1 LGLGGHWKV
10 GYPTLTRVT
19 LENAAEEFQGWVE
32 FETVD
37 ADGVSVVY
45 ETPCRLKPGETAT
58 VSLLTKHGRLQRP
71 MFVRLRCFDGSLST
85 PQMVTPSE
93 RGIGL
98 PVEQPWVVG
107 LGSSLNLDQA
117 AMKSTQ
123 GLLPTYSSSE
133 IATTADLPTD
143 PQGYAGVDLL
153 VIAAG
158 PFILTPDFPSAQQSA
173 IVGWVR
179 LGGDCL
185 VCVGKDGEQLQAG
198 HWLTALTGAVVV
210 SVASGIDPGTLE
222 SYLAS
227 SSKLADLTCAR
238 FLSLDDALVEVALTD
253 ERRQKVPLVYR
264 RAAGLG
270 RVVVFAADLHLPPL
284 RDWFDRPALLNKLF
298 VDGLALPSMGANQP
312 ARGANFRGYDDLA
325 GQVRG
330 TLQEFPP
337 VRAGSLPLITSIILA
352 FLLLVGPV
360 DYFIIAR
367 LWRRPL
373 WTWWTLLGWTVVAGA
388 AIGLIGQAWKP
399 SQGLTN
405 RLELLDVDMVTGVQ
419 RGQAFVHQY
428 AGVSGAFDFAAQA
441 RPLKTATATS
451 PTSTAT
457 LPTRVSWDGQP
468 GPSLGG
474 FASAIRSDFGFP
486 SYRSSGGEMP
496 STSLQG
502 VGIPTAGVK
511 TLHVGWDARN
521 ASRSTDLPESS
532 AEGFSVDPG
541 SDLIQGRWTNP
552 FDQDLLDGLLFYRGW
567 LYRLPTRLPS
577 GASFELSTQDLPKD
591 LARYLQRRQISNN
604 TDVGLPWDPTDTHDL
619 PRLVEIL
626 TLHQAAGGRSYTGL
640 FQRYRPELDLSRLLA
655 LQRIIILAR
664 LDRSLLEWSV
674 ARGGVPFPSADEQR
688 ATYLRLVLPVLD
700 PL

>member
-1 LGLGGHWKV
+1 LDGHWKV

-19 LENAAEEFQGWVE
+19 LENIAEEFRGSIE

-37 ADGVSVVY
+37 ADGVSIVY
-45 ETPCRLKPGETAT
+45 EAPCRLKPGETAT

-71 MFVRLRCFDGSLST
+71 MFVRLRRVDGSLST
-85 PQMVTPSE
+85 PQLVTASE
-93 RGIGL
+93 RGTGL

-133 IATTADLPTD
+133 VDDSAELPTD

-158 PFILTPDFPSAQQSA
+158 PFILSPDFPSAQQSA
-173 IVGWVR
+173 IVGWVHW
-179 LGGDCL
+179 GGDCL
-185 VCVGKDGEQLQAG
+185 VCVGRYGERLQSG
-198 HWLTALTGAVVV
+198 HWLTALTGQAVA
-210 SVASGIDPGTLE
+210 SVASGLDPGTLE

-227 SSKLADLTCAR
+227 SNKLADLSCSR
-238 FLSLDDALVEVALTD
+238 FPLLDEALVDVALSD

-270 RVVVFAADLHLPPL
+270 RAVVFAADLELPPL
-284 RDWFDRPALLNKLF
+284 RDWVDRPVLLNKLF
-298 VDGLALPSMGANQP
+298 NDALALPNLGANQP
-312 ARGANFRGYDDLA
+312 ARGPNFRGYDDLA
-325 GQVRG
+325 GQLRG

-352 FLLLVGPV
+352 FLLLVGPL

-373 WTWWTLLGWTVVAGA
+373 WTWWSLLGWTVVAGA
-388 AIGLIGQAWKP
+388 AIGLIGHAWKP
-399 SQGLTN
+399 SQFFTN
-405 RLELLDVDMVTGVQ
+405 RLEMLDVDMVTGVQ

-428 AGVSGAFDFAAQA
+428 AGVSGTFDFAAQA
-441 RPLKTATATS
+441 QPLRTVASAGLGATS
-451 PTSTAT
+451 L
-457 LPTRVSWDGQP
+457 LPTQVSWDGQP

-486 SYRSSGGEMP
+486 SYRASGGERP
-496 STSLQG
+496 STSLSG
-502 VGIPTAGVK
+502 VAIPTAGVK
-511 TLHVGWDARN
+511 TLYVGWDERN
-521 ASRSTDLPESS
+521 ESRSTDQPQAS
-532 AEGFSVDPG
+532 AEGFTVDPG

-577 GASFELSTQDLPKD
+577 GASFQLSTQDLPKD

-604 TDVGLPWDPTDTHDL
+604 TDVGLPWDPTNTRDL

-640 FQRYRPELDLSRLLA
+640 FQRYRPELDLSRLLP
-655 LQRIIILAR
+655 LKRIIILAR

-674 ARGGVPFPSADEQR
+674 ARGGVPLASPDQQR

-700 PL
+700 PH